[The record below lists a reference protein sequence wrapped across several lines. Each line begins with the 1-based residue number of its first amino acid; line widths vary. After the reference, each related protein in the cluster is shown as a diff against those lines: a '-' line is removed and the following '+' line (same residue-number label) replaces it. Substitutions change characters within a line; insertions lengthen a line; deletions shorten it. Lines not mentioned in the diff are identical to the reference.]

1 MACLRANFEDGI
13 VLDGRYRTVAPLNH
27 GSFGMVFKA
36 KHIETGQDVAI
47 KCLTKKAAADELGY
61 DFATDDGS
69 EESGL
74 HRHLGSHPNIVN
86 LVETFETE
94 SHVYLV
100 LEFCPRGDL
109 YEAIRMGQGP
119 LETEHVRN
127 FMMELVDAIEFIHS
141 KGVYHRDIKPEN
153 IFLSQTGSMKLGD
166 FGLATTDDWSY
177 EMTVGSDRY
186 MSPEQYDS
194 AGNGYSPAQADIW
207 AVGICLLNI
216 LFSRNPFTTP
226 TEADPIFL
234 DFSRDKQC
242 LFDVFPDMSQDTY
255 DVIVECMSMDPT
267 KRSLTGVREALRRV
281 VSFTILEETLDDFC
295 TVDGPV
301 ITSANREPL
310 RTPSL
315 QSPLVEN
322 GAAFPWAKALQTA
335 PQAIRQ
341 LSVIPDNEIY
351 TEDLFSKSEAT
362 TADWCSNM
370 TGQTPS
376 MASVMDSSFADSM
389 NSLAISNAMAIP
401 QAKTKV
407 SPMAGSL
414 PIAMPRPRIAPS
426 MSLVFGRK
434 EAVSKS
440 WSDMWDEEE
449 EEEEE
454 RQRQLESLKNF
465 NTRDWNQQ
473 ESNAAAVVD
482 DVKPV
487 LEKVSSKL
495 TLLAEDDNTPR
506 VGLSPA
512 TKTLSIAT
520 PTLAEK
526 QELPALDD
534 LGELDDDL
542 LFTSDPA
549 SDDEKPTP
557 AREHER
563 RDLDNFFGRKE
574 PRQARSQHQPI
585 HLSVRLAN
593 PDSVSHSPLSSASKS
608 PSSMDKWKALGE
620 RRRAC
625 TGGSVNMETSKS
637 HEEQLRTSEHPFGRP
652 IGSSFNSA
660 SPYGYGGHGINLGA
674 SPQHM
679 HTSYNQHYNH
689 HPTTITTPSPKPHSH
704 YLISSHN
711 SGNNSPAKLATG
723 KDTSRSRSKENKDRP
738 VAKSQ
743 SRGWNWNWRR
753 DRSAVGWVGGW

>member
-1 MACLRANFEDGI
+1 MACLRENFEDGI

-61 DFATDDGS
+61 DFATDDGA

-109 YEAIRMGQGP
+109 YEAIRNGQGP

-127 FMMELVDAIEFIHS
+127 FMTELVDAIEFIHS

-255 DVIVECMSMDPT
+255 EVIVECMSLDPT
-267 KRSLTGVREALRRV
+267 KRSLSGVREALRRV
-281 VSFTILEETLDDFC
+281 VSFTILEEALDDFC
-295 TVDGPV
+295 TVDGPIV
-301 ITSANREPL
+301 ASANREPL

-315 QSPLVEN
+315 QSPQVEN

-335 PQAIRQ
+335 PRSIRQ
-341 LSVIPDNEIY
+341 LSVIPDNESY

-370 TGQTPS
+370 AGQTPS
-376 MASVMDSSFADSM
+376 VASVMDSSFGASM
-389 NSLAISNAMAIP
+389 SSLAISQPKMIP
-401 QAKTKV
+401 QAKAKV

-414 PIAMPRPRIAPS
+414 PIAMPHPRITPS

-434 EAVSKS
+434 DAVSKS

-454 RQRQLESLKNF
+454 RRRQLASLKNF
-465 NTRDWNQQ
+465 NTRDWAQQ
-473 ESNAAAVVD
+473 ESAKVD
-482 DVKPV
+482 EVKPV

-495 TLLAEDDNTPR
+495 NMLAEDDNTPR

-512 TKTLSIAT
+512 AKTLSIAT
-520 PTLAEK
+520 PTLAGK
-526 QELPALDD
+526 QELPIIDD
-534 LGELDDDL
+534 LGDLDDDL

-549 SDDEKPTP
+549 TDEEKREP

-563 RDLDNFFGRKE
+563 RDLDSFLGRKE
-574 PRQARSQHQPI
+574 LRQPRSQHHPV
-585 HLSVRLAN
+585 HLSVHLPN
-593 PDSVSHSPLSSASKS
+593 PDSAFASPLSSASKS
-608 PSSMDKWKALGE
+608 PSNVDKWKALGE

-625 TGGSVNMETSKS
+625 TGGSVNMEISNS
-637 HEEQLRTSEHPFGRP
+637 HEEEHRSDHPFGKS
-652 IGSSFNSA
+652 IGSSFNS
-660 SPYGYGGHGINLGA
+660 SPYGHGMSHNFGA
-674 SPQHM
+674 SPQHI
-679 HTSYNQHYNH
+679 HTSYNHYSSGFNNSH
-689 HPTTITTPSPKPHSH
+689 MSSNHPTSSTTPPCMISHST
-704 YLISSHN
+704 L
-711 SGNNSPAKLATG
+711 NSPAKLTAG
-723 KDTSRSRSKENKDRP
+723 KDNLRSRSKENKDRP
-738 VAKSQ
+738 AAKSQ
-743 SRGWNWNWRR
+743 GRGWNWNWRR
-753 DRSAVGWVGGW
+753 DRRPDFSAVGWVGGW